1 MIRSL
6 EVTALFIRPSTSDDG
21 QRRRRAARCLG
32 KVRTVCVLA
41 PLASQ
46 LQGSLEALAFDEA
59 CSADGSGGRIAKY
72 VAMPKSIVMAQTP
85 QYAQV
90 LQV

>member
-1 MIRSL
+1 MIYWHGEPRNLS
-6 EVTALFIRPSTSDDG
+6 RP
-21 QRRRRAARCLG
+21 
-32 KVRTVCVLA
+32 VCAIA

-72 VAMPKSIVMAQTP
+72 VTMPKSMVMALTP